1 MDQQTSQSYEDKP
14 GTSRDYSEE
23 AGPSHQNYQKDDQ
36 DGDYENMEG
45 LSDEEYGLF
54 WSFDRFVH
62 YCKLLCYIIN
72 FVLINKSYKKANYE
86 CLFM

>member
-14 GTSRDYSEE
+14 GPSRDYSEE

-45 LSDEEYGLF
+45 LSDEEYGLL
-54 WSFDRFVH
+54 SFDH
-62 YCKLLCYIIN
+62 LIDLYIIASCC
-72 FVLINKSYKKANYE
+72 VI
-86 CLFM
+86 